1 MKGQHNTKKIKKL
14 EIKTDNFKSGL
25 DKSTYQQTNFGVKT
39 FLVCSIIKLVGTE
52 KHVKYFIIR

>member
-25 DKSTYQQTNFGVKT
+25 DTGILVNPPTQEVYQ
-39 FLVCSIIKLVGTE
+39 
-52 KHVKYFIIR
+52 